1 MVFMKCINCKYVSV
15 YYVISGSFK
24 IHISV
29 SRTAFTIICRQMYL
43 IVCDSVNNI
52 SGHVRFLFCFVSN
65 NLYVFCK
72 TPSLM
77 GFFSTVSLLL
87 SSPILN
93 GNKVVVQPHSYVQS
107 CIMP

>member
-1 MVFMKCINCKYVSV
+1 MVFLKCIDCKYDSV

-65 NLYVFCK
+65 NSHIFCK
-72 TPSLM
+72 
-77 GFFSTVSLLL
+77 LLKK
-87 SSPILN
+87 SS
-93 GNKVVVQPHSYVQS
+93 
-107 CIMP
+107 